1 MVQRY
6 IKNISRTICIL
17 KTFVVYCTKF
27 KNNSMKK
34 LININ
39 GELSDKGS
47 TANKLNVRAAEKGV
61 SLTQYITEVLDKHV
75 NNA

>member
-1 MVQRY
+1 
-6 IKNISRTICIL
+6 
-17 KTFVVYCTKF
+17 
-27 KNNSMKK
+27 MKK